1 MIAVMKPEEKS
12 SNNHY
17 DCENQ
22 QPASDARIFQRAR
35 PSRWSVLRRSL
46 ALGLSGRF
54 SRRLLFNLRLSF
66 CGSRVHENRP
76 LSFAVE
82 QLDAPNGSCQVSA
95 RLVVFIKR
103 RNAVFVRAGES
114 A

>member
-1 MIAVMKPEEKS
+1 
-12 SNNHY
+12 
-17 DCENQ
+17 
-22 QPASDARIFQRAR
+22 
-35 PSRWSVLRRSL
+35 RWSVLRRSL

-114 A
+114 ALRRDNFYVVHNSCFEAILRL